1 MADLREKVAYLEG
14 LTKGMDLSAD
24 TATNKL
30 LLKMIEV
37 MGEMA
42 ETVDGLQ
49 NEHRELEDYVES
61 IDEDLAN
68 VEENIYE
75 EDDDG
80 PGCVEMECPTCH
92 EQVTFDADLLD
103 TDEAVEVTCPKCG
116 GVVYDNTLEV
126 TAQDTASETALRTHP
141 GI

>member
-14 LTKGMDLSAD
+14 LTKGMDLAADSAE
-24 TATNKL
+24 NKL
-30 LLKMIEV
+30 LLQMIAV
-37 MGEMA
+37 MGDMA
-42 ETVDGLQ
+42 EAVDGLQ
-49 NEHRELEDYVES
+49 NEQRELEDYVES

-75 EDDDG
+75 EDDG
-80 PGCVEMECPTCH
+80 EAESVEMECPACH
-92 EQVTFDADLLD
+92 ETVTFDAALLD
-103 TDEAVEVTCPKCG
+103 ADEAVEVTCPQCG

-126 TAQDTASETALRTHP
+126 SPQETAVRTNP

>member
-14 LTKGMDLSAD
+14 LTKGMDLQAD
-24 TATNKL
+24 TAENKL
-30 LLKMIEV
+30 LLKMIDV
-37 MGEMA
+37 MGDMA
-42 ETVDGLQ
+42 DTVDGLQ

-68 VEENIYE
+68 VEESLYE
-75 EDDDG
+75 EDDGDA
-80 PGCVEMECPTCH
+80 GCVEMECPACH
-92 EQVTFDADLLD
+92 ETVTFDADLLD
-103 TDEAVEVTCPKCG
+103 ADEAVEVTCPNCG

-126 TAQDTASETALRTHP
+126 TAQETPLETVMRTNP